1 MVVLDFLNL
10 FLKYV
15 LICYYF
21 YAFKYNC
28 QSWSLQNFNC
38 QTVQS
43 YRFQR
48 VAYRLCIL
56 TVPHICST
64 NEFFCKHC
72 YFLIIS
78 FLLLIKVKKKT
89 PPPSSLLK
97 TETLWVFLK
106 LSMSAYFPHHSVR
119 YTPLKLPLSV
129 DLLPDFPLSRA
140 FFLLFYIVR
149 FKLHPYSAQTLRM
162 CSDPNHKNTIKRHIS
177 I

>member
-28 QSWSLQNFNC
+28 QSWSLQNVNC

-97 TETLWVFLK
+97 TETLWVFFK
-106 LSMSAYFPHHSVR
+106 VIHVGIFSP
-119 YTPLKLPLSV
+119 PLSKV
-129 DLLPDFPLSRA
+129 YPSEITLKCRSPTRLSFVQSIFSALL
-140 FFLLFYIVR
+140 
-149 FKLHPYSAQTLRM
+149 YS
-162 CSDPNHKNTIKRHIS
+162 
-177 I
+177 

>member
-78 FLLLIKVKKKT
+78 FLLLIKVKKKNPT
-89 PPPSSLLK
+89 TIFFVKDRNSLGFFK
-97 TETLWVFLK
+97 VIHVGIF
-106 LSMSAYFPHHSVR
+106 FP
-119 YTPLKLPLSV
+119 PLSKV
-129 DLLPDFPLSRA
+129 YPSEITLKCRSPTRLSFVQSIFSALL
-140 FFLLFYIVR
+140 
-149 FKLHPYSAQTLRM
+149 YS
-162 CSDPNHKNTIKRHIS
+162 
-177 I
+177 